1 MLEKVNNTDD
11 LKKLNTKEKNE
22 LAEDLRKY
30 IIEIVSKNGGHLA
43 SNLGV
48 VELTLALESVFDVKK
63 DKIVWDVGHQ
73 TYIHKI
79 LNGRKEE
86 IKNIRKLDGIAGFP
100 KTKESETDCFNTGH
114 SSTSISAAMGMAKAR
129 DIKQEKNSVIAVIGD
144 GALTG
149 GMALEAL
156 NHIGSSRTNVIVILN
171 DNEMSISKNIGGIN
185 MLLSKLRARKNYTI
199 SNKSG
204 KKILDKIPF
213 IGPVLI
219 KIIRRI
225 KKGIKQ
231 LIIPKMFFEDIGFKY
246 LGPIDGH
253 NIEDMELIFKRAKE
267 LDEPVLIHVLTKKG
281 KGYKP
286 AEEEP
291 DRFHATSPFDIET
304 GKPKKE
310 KQKDYSKVFGEKLVK
325 MANKNK
331 KIVAITASMKDGTGL
346 KEFAVQYP
354 NRFFDV
360 GIAEQHALT
369 FAAGLAKE
377 GMIPFVPIYSS
388 FYQRAY
394 DQVIH
399 DICMQNLPVIM
410 CVDRAGIVGA
420 DGETHQGILDLSFF
434 KVIPNITIMAPKD
447 FKELEDMMDFAVK
460 LKKPVVIRYPRGGE
474 AKEKFKQ
481 HTIILYKKSDILTI
495 GKDVTIVAIGNQ
507 VSKAMNIYR
516 KLKENNIEAEVINA
530 RFLKPFDKYSVIK
543 SIAKTKFV
551 VTIEDNTL
559 VGGLGSEVK
568 EIIAEKRMS
577 NVKIKTYGY
586 PDVFVEHG
594 TPNELEEIYKLDEKS
609 IFEYIKNSLSKKEK
623 KAKEKLQNYVEQE
636 KDEKTEKIKEDDTI
650 ERKNFSKK
658 YEQKKYK
665 QEREKKKQEEK
676 KEAV

>member
-1 MLEKVNNTDD
+1 MLENVNNTKD
-11 LKKLNTKEKNE
+11 LKKLTIKEKEE
-22 LAEDLRKY
+22 LAKDIRKY
-30 IIEIVSKNGGHLA
+30 IIEIVSENGGHLA

-48 VELTLALESVFDVKK
+48 VELTLALESVFDVNK

-73 TYIHKI
+73 TYVHKI

-86 IKNIRKLDGIAGFP
+86 IKKIRKLNGIAGFP
-100 KTKESETDCFNTGH
+100 KTNESETDCFNTGH

-129 DIKQEKNSVIAVIGD
+129 DIKNEKHSVVAVIGD

-156 NHIGSSRTNVIVILN
+156 NHIGSSKTNVIVILN
-171 DNEMSISKNIGGIN
+171 DNEMSISKNIGGVN
-185 MLLSKLRARKNYTI
+185 MLLSKLRARKLYTI

-204 KKILDKIPF
+204 KKILDRIP
-213 IGPVLI
+213 IVGKPLI
-219 KIIRRI
+219 KIIRRM

-253 NIEDMELIFKRAKE
+253 NIENMEGIFKGAKE
-267 LDEPVLIHVLTKKG
+267 LEEPVLIHVLTKKG

-291 DRFHATSPFDIET
+291 DRFHATSPFEIET
-304 GKPKKE
+304 GKPKKI
-310 KQKDYSKVFGEKLVK
+310 KGKDYSKVFGEKIVK
-325 MANKNK
+325 MAEKNK
-331 KIVAITASMKDGTGL
+331 KIVAITASMRDGTGL
-346 KEFAVQYP
+346 TKFAQKYP
-354 NRFFDV
+354 ERFFDV

-447 FKELEDMMDFAVK
+447 FKELEDMMSFAVK
-460 LKKPVVIRYPRGGE
+460 LNKPVVIRYPRGGE
-474 AKEKFKQ
+474 AKEKFITHSFIQ
-481 HTIILYKKSDILTI
+481 YKKADVLTI
-495 GKDVTIVAIGNQ
+495 GKDVTIIAIGNQ
-507 VSKAMNIYR
+507 VSKAMNLYR
-516 KLKENNIEAEVINA
+516 ELKKININAEVINA
-530 RFLKPFDKYSVIK
+530 RFLKPFDKYTVLN
-543 SIAKTKFV
+543 SIYKTHFV
-551 VTIEDNTL
+551 VTLEDNTL
-559 VGGLGSEVK
+559 IGGLGSEVK
-568 EIIAEKRMS
+568 ELVSGKNIP
-577 NVKIKTYGY
+577 NVIIKTFGY

-594 TPNELEEIYKLDEKS
+594 TPQELEEKYRLDEKS
-609 IFEYIKNSLSKKEK
+609 VYNYIKKQIKYRKNNYIKKNNIMKEK
-623 KAKEKLQNYVEQE
+623 NQNS
-636 KDEKTEKIKEDDTI
+636 
-650 ERKNFSKK
+650 NS
-658 YEQKKYK
+658 
-665 QEREKKKQEEK
+665 
-676 KEAV
+676 

>member
-1 MLEKVNNTDD
+1 MLENVNNTKD
-11 LKKLNTKEKNE
+11 LKKLTIKEKEE
-22 LAEDLRKY
+22 LAKDIRKY
-30 IIEIVSKNGGHLA
+30 IIEIVSENGGHLA

-48 VELTLALESVFDVKK
+48 VELTLALESVFDVNK

-73 TYIHKI
+73 TYVHKI

-86 IKNIRKLDGIAGFP
+86 IKEIRKLNGIAGFP
-100 KTKESETDCFNTGH
+100 KTNESETDCFNTGH

-129 DIKQEKNSVIAVIGD
+129 DIKNEKHSVIAVIGD

-156 NHIGSSRTNVIVILN
+156 NHIGSSKTNVIVILN
-171 DNEMSISKNIGGIN
+171 DNEMSISKNIGGVN
-185 MLLSKLRARKNYTI
+185 MLLSKLRARKLYTI

-204 KKILDKIPF
+204 KKILDRIP
-213 IGPVLI
+213 IVGKPLI
-219 KIIRRI
+219 KIIRRM

-253 NIEDMELIFKRAKE
+253 NIENMEGIFKGAKE
-267 LDEPVLIHVLTKKG
+267 LEEPVLIHVLTKKG

-291 DRFHATSPFDIET
+291 DRFHATSPFEIET
-304 GKPKKE
+304 GKPKKI
-310 KQKDYSKVFGEKLVK
+310 KGKDYSKVFGEKIVK
-325 MANKNK
+325 MAEKNK
-331 KIVAITASMKDGTGL
+331 KIVAITASMRDGTGL
-346 KEFAVQYP
+346 TEFAQKYP
-354 NRFFDV
+354 ERFFDV

-447 FKELEDMMDFAVK
+447 FKELEDMMSFAVK
-460 LKKPVVIRYPRGGE
+460 LNKPVVIRYPRGGE
-474 AKEKFKQ
+474 SKEKFLTHSFIQ
-481 HTIILYKKSDILTI
+481 YKKADVLTI
-495 GKDVTIVAIGNQ
+495 GKDVTIIAIGNQ
-507 VSKAMNIYR
+507 VSKAMNLYR
-516 KLKENNIEAEVINA
+516 ELKKININAEVINA
-530 RFLKPFDKYSVIK
+530 RFLKPFDKYTVLN
-543 SIAKTKFV
+543 SIYKTHFV
-551 VTIEDNTL
+551 VTLEDNTL
-559 VGGLGSEVK
+559 IGGLGSEVK
-568 EIIAEKRMS
+568 ELMS
-577 NVKIKTYGY
+577 GKNIPNVIIKTFGY

-594 TPNELEEIYKLDEKS
+594 TPQELEEKYRVDEKS
-609 IFEYIKNSLSKKEK
+609 VYNYIKKQIKYRKNDYIKKNSKNNNIMKEK
-623 KAKEKLQNYVEQE
+623 SQNS
-636 KDEKTEKIKEDDTI
+636 
-650 ERKNFSKK
+650 NS
-658 YEQKKYK
+658 
-665 QEREKKKQEEK
+665 
-676 KEAV
+676 